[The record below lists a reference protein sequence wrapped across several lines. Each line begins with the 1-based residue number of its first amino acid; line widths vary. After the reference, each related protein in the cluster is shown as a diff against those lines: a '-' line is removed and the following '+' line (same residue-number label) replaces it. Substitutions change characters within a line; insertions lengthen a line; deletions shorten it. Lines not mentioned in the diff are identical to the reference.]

1 MRVCLVTLD
10 FAPFRSSGLTI
21 YAENLARGLA
31 ERGHQVTVIA
41 ADRSQS
47 HRVDDVPI
55 PSGIR
60 VLRMPIG
67 RLDWI
72 GLGWQ
77 AARYLRSRCADF
89 DVVHFADVHFAYA
102 FRSPFVAS
110 AFQSFRQRLTSH
122 HGRPYHTG
130 WRNYIFRRLYYSVAR
145 QVMECPSLRR
155 ARHLL
160 MSSQATQ
167 REFVRH
173 YRVDPSRTTVVYLGI
188 DLKRFQALPE
198 QKKARRQL
206 GLPLDVPILL
216 YVGFSTPRKGVE
228 YLAQALR
235 AVDRSLY
242 LVMVG
247 QWERG
252 YQRRFLEALG
262 DAQSR
267 VRLTGYVP
275 DTEKPIYFAAADIF
289 VLPTLLEGFGIPLV
303 EAMAAGLPIVTTS
316 AGATGEVVGDAGL
329 VVPPGDSQAFAS
341 ALERLLAEPALAEQL
356 RQMGPARAREC
367 FDLYDMA
374 ARVEEI
380 YRLSSQQADRSQ
392 AFSSDPVIG
401 YKDGDG
407 RCLPVMRRDPQL
419 ESSS

>member
-31 ERGHQVTVIA
+31 ERGHQVTVVA
-41 ADRSQS
+41 AVRPQRHWLEEAPMSDRV
-47 HRVDDVPI
+47 RVVRVP
-55 PSGIR
+55 
-60 VLRMPIG
+60 VG

-77 AARYLRSRCADF
+77 AARYLRFCCADF

-102 FRSPFVAS
+102 CRSPFVAS

-130 WRNYIFRRLYYSVAR
+130 WRNYVFRRLYYSVAR
-145 QVMECPSLRR
+145 QAMEQPSLRR

-167 REFVRH
+167 REFVKH
-173 YRVDPSRTTVVYLGI
+173 YRVLPGRTTVVYPGVDLG
-188 DLKRFQALPE
+188 RFQGLPE
-198 QKKARRQL
+198 RRDARRRL
-206 GLPLDVPILL
+206 GLPLDMPILL

-235 AVDRSLY
+235 AMARPVY

-247 QWERG
+247 KWEEG

-262 DAQSR
+262 DMQSQ
-267 VRLTGYVP
+267 VRLAGYVS
-275 DTEKPIYFAAADIF
+275 DADKLTHFAAADVF

-316 AGATGEVVGDAGL
+316 AGAAGEVVGDAGL
-329 VVPPGDSQAFAS
+329 VVPPGDSQALAS
-341 ALERLLAEPALAEQL
+341 ALERLLTDSALAERL
-356 RQMGPARAREC
+356 RQVGPARAREC
-367 FDLYDMA
+367 FDLRNMA
-374 ARVEEI
+374 AKVEEV
-380 YRLSSQQADRSQ
+380 YRLSGQQVDR
-392 AFSSDPVIG
+392 
-401 YKDGDG
+401 
-407 RCLPVMRRDPQL
+407 
-419 ESSS
+419 